1 MVAKESAVI
10 VVVGTSAGGLAA
22 LRALLRGI
30 PEDFAAPI
38 CIVQHIGRYPSRASQ
53 LLQQHCSLPI
63 SIVTEAMPLAPGR
76 VYFAAPDRHLLVV
89 DRQAVPERGPRE
101 NFARPA
107 IDPLFRSAAEEFGSA
122 TIGVILTGRL
132 NDGTAGLYE
141 LKKRGGTAIVQDPGT
156 AEYSDMPQ
164 SAATHVEV
172 DHCVP
177 LDEIPALLSRL
188 VASQPSTESEESAPQ
203 VEESYM
209 KASSRLKI
217 PNALTCPECGGSMRH
232 TTIGS
237 MIEFDCHTG
246 HRFTS
251 DVVADAQLAGLE
263 LATET
268 LVRRLNERA
277 ELCRLMAERARSDG
291 DRGAESA
298 WTAQAKEALERI
310 APLRALMTAPMQPL
324 DALTAQSAKR
334 ARAAA
339 QKDVPDAGSRDAGAA
354 SRFVRRQRKSSSR

>member
-1 MVAKESAVI
+1 MI

-22 LRALLRGI
+22 LRAVLRGI

-38 CIVQHIGRYPSRASQ
+38 CIVQHIGRYPSRVAQ

-63 SIVTEAMPLAPGR
+63 ATVTEPMPLAPGR
-76 VYFAAPDRHLLVV
+76 VYFAAPDHHLLVV
-89 DRQAVPERGPRE
+89 DRKAVPERGPRE

-107 IDPLFRSAAEEFGSA
+107 IDPLFRSAAEEFGRA

-141 LKKRGGTAIVQDPGT
+141 LKKRGGTSIVQDPKT
-156 AEYSDMPQ
+156 AEYADMPQ
-164 SAATHVEV
+164 SAATHVEI
-172 DHCVP
+172 DHCVL

-188 VASQPSTESEESAPQ
+188 VASQPYTQSAESARQ
-203 VEESYM
+203 VEDSSM
-209 KASSRLKI
+209 KISSRLKV
-217 PNALTCPECGGSMRH
+217 PNALTCPECGGAMRH
-232 TTIGS
+232 SNLGS

-251 DVVADAQLAGLE
+251 DIVADAQVAGLE
-263 LATET
+263 QATET

-277 ELCRLMAERARSDG
+277 ELCRLMADRARSDG
-291 DRGAESA
+291 YRDAESA
-298 WTAQAKEALERI
+298 WTAQAREALERI

-324 DALTAQSAKR
+324 DAVTAQSAKR

-339 QKDVPDAGSRDAGAA
+339 QKDEPDARSRDAGTEP
-354 SRFVRRQRKSSSR
+354 RFARRQRKSSSR